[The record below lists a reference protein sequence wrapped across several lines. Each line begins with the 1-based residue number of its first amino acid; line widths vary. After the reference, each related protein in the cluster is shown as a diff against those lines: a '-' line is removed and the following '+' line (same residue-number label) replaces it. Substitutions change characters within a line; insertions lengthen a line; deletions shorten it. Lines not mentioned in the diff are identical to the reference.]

1 MSNLKEILI
10 NKKICK
16 SVWFMRQAG
25 RYLPEFREIR
35 SQNQNFINLCLN
47 SELSSEITLQPIER
61 FNLDSAIIFSDIL
74 MVPYALNQKVEFL
87 KNYGPKLENFDLE
100 SFLKNDDLKFTE
112 KLKPVYKAIEITR
125 KKLNKEKSLIS
136 FIGAPWTLLVYM
148 IGAKQDKNEID
159 FKIINKKKDE
169 IDLILE
175 KLINYLCLHIE
186 NQVKAGADI
195 VQIFDSWAGSI
206 PQEDLNNFC
215 YSPNSKI
222 VEFCKKK
229 DIPVICFPRGIKKN
243 YKDFNSLVKPDGINI
258 DYTVDPIWAKEN
270 LKDTVIQGGLD
281 PKILLL
287 SDEEIYSNARK
298 YLDAFNGLPYVFN
311 LGHGMLPETN
321 PDKVNKLIKFY
332 REY

>member
-1 MSNLKEILI
+1 MNSLKEILI
-10 NKKICK
+10 NKNICK

-25 RYLPEFREIR
+25 RYLPEFQEIR
-35 SQNQNFINLCLN
+35 SQNQDFINLCLN
-47 SELSSEITLQPIER
+47 SELSSIITLQPIER

-112 KLKPVYKAIEITR
+112 KLNPIYKAIEITR

-136 FIGAPWTLLVYM
+136 FIGAPWTLLIYM
-148 IGAKQDKNEID
+148 IGAKQNKKEID
-159 FKIINKKKDE
+159 LKIIDKKKDE
-169 IDLILE
+169 IELILQ
-175 KLINYLCLHIE
+175 KLIKYLCLHIE
-186 NQVKAGADI
+186 NQVKAGADV

-206 PQEDLNNFC
+206 PKEDLNNFC
-215 YSPNSKI
+215 YLPNYKI

-229 DIPVICFPRGIKKN
+229 DIPVICFPRGIKEN
-243 YKDFNSLVKPDGINI
+243 YKDFNSLVKPNGISI
-258 DYTVDPIWAKEN
+258 DYTVDPNWAKEN

-298 YLDAFNGLPYVFN
+298 YLDAFKGLPYVFN

-321 PDKVNKLIKFY
+321 PDKVDKLIKFY

>member
-1 MSNLKEILI
+1 MSNLKKILK

-35 SQNQNFINLCLN
+35 SQNQDFINLCLN
-47 SELSSEITLQPIER
+47 SELSSKITLQPIER

-74 MVPYALNQKVEFL
+74 MVPHALNQKVEFL
-87 KNYGPKLENFDLE
+87 KNHGPKLETFNLE
-100 SFLKNDDLKFTE
+100 KFLKNNNLEFIE

-148 IGAKQDKNEID
+148 IGAKQNKNEID
-159 FKIINKKKDE
+159 LKIINKNKNE

-186 NQVKAGADI
+186 NQVRAGADV
-195 VQIFDSWAGSI
+195 VQIFDSWAGLI

-222 VEFCKKK
+222 VDFCRKIG
-229 DIPVICFPRGIKKN
+229 IPVICFPRGIKKN
-243 YKDFNSLVKPDGINI
+243 YKDFNNLVKPDGINI
-258 DYTVDPIWAKEN
+258 DCNIDPKWAREN
-270 LKDTVIQGGLD
+270 LENTVIQGGLD

-287 SDEEIYSNARK
+287 SDEEIYSNAKK
-298 YLDAFNGLPYVFN
+298 YLDAFKGLPYVFN